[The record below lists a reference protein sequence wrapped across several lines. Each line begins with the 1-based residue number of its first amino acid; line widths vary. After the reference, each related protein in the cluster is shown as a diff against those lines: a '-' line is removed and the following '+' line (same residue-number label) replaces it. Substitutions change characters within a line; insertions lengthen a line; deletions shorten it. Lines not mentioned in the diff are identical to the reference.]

1 MADAGIPIAPRG
13 APLPLQTQTPTPA
26 ADRSLQGAPLPLDAR
41 ASAAR
46 TTQAD
51 RARHAANEFEAV
63 FLNEM
68 LAPMFE
74 GLSTDGLGG
83 GGAGEEMF
91 RPMLIDQYAQ
101 AIQHAGGIGIAD
113 QIVRELNQMQTVNA
127 TPNAAP
133 NAAPNPTLNP
143 TPNQEEPN
151 DGSHR

>member
-13 APLPLQTQTPTPA
+13 APLPLQTQAAIPTQ
-26 ADRSLQGAPLPLDAR
+26 DRSLQGAPLPLDPR
-41 ASAAR
+41 AATAQTS
-46 TTQAD
+46 QAD

-83 GGAGEEMF
+83 GGTGEEMF

-113 QIVRELNQMQTVNA
+113 QIVRELTRMQTVNA
-127 TPNAAP
+127 TPNP
-133 NAAPNPTLNP
+133 
-143 TPNQEEPN
+143 QEPD
-151 DGSHR
+151 DGSGR

>member
-1 MADAGIPIAPRG
+1 MTNAAIPIARG
-13 APLPLQTQTPTPA
+13 APLPLQTQAPTPVA
-26 ADRSLQGAPLPLDAR
+26 ERSLAGAPLPLVAGAGSAAAQTNRAAR
-41 ASAAR
+41 A
-46 TTQAD
+46 AD
-51 RARHAANEFEAV
+51 EFEAV

-113 QIVRELNQMQTVNA
+113 QIVRELTRMQTLNA
-127 TPNAAP
+127 TPNSEERDDGAP
-133 NAAPNPTLNP
+133 
-143 TPNQEEPN
+143 
-151 DGSHR
+151 G